1 MIYRLQY
8 LKPLVIVY
16 NMSIYMSI
24 FMAVLFFVLTPGVL
38 VSLPGAF
45 MTLPQEN
52 AKIITAVFHAVV
64 FAVIYYLT
72 IRVVRRSLYGP
83 RKNERKP

>member
-1 MIYRLQY
+1 
-8 LKPLVIVY
+8 
-16 NMSIYMSI
+16 MSINMSI

-52 AKIITAVFHAVV
+52 AKIITAIFHAVV
-64 FAVIYYLT
+64 FAVVYYLT
-72 IRVVRRSLYGP
+72 IKTVRKSLYGP
-83 RKNERKP
+83 RKNESRP

>member
-1 MIYRLQY
+1 
-8 LKPLVIVY
+8 
-16 NMSIYMSI
+16 MSIYMSI

-64 FAVIYYLT
+64 FAVVYYLT
-72 IRVVRRSLYGP
+72 IKTVRKSLYGP
-83 RKNERKP
+83 RKNESRP

>member
-52 AKIITAVFHAVV
+52 AKIITA
-64 FAVIYYLT
+64 ISTL
-72 IRVVRRSLYGP
+72 
-83 RKNERKP
+83 

>member
-1 MIYRLQY
+1 
-8 LKPLVIVY
+8 
-16 NMSIYMSI
+16 MSIYMSI
-24 FMAVLFFVLTPGVL
+24 FMAVLFFALTPGVL

-64 FAVIYYLT
+64 FAVIYYFT
-72 IRVVRRSLYGP
+72 IRIVRKRLYGP
-83 RKNERKP
+83 RKNESKP